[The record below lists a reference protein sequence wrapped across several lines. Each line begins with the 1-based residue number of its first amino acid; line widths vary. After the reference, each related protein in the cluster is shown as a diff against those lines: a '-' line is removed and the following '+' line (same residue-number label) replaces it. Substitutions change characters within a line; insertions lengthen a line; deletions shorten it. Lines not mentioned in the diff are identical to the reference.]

1 MRRALILFGFLND
14 SDVEWIARNA
24 TRESVPQGTL
34 LINEGAPISSILIL
48 LDGELAVSI
57 GEKPVATLHAGEIVG
72 EISFVD
78 SRPPT
83 ASVQASVDSSV
94 LAIPREAVSRHLATD
109 PLFAA
114 RFYQALAVFLADRL
128 RHTISGF
135 GYGSARED
143 PDELDDGMMEDTSQA
158 SCRFDRLL
166 QLVLGPRR
174 IEPTPLRNQRHV
186 SSGCP

>member
-1 MRRALILFGFLND
+1 MRKALILFGFLND
-14 SDVEWIARNA
+14 SDVEWIVRNA
-24 TRESVPQGTL
+24 ARESVPQGTL

-94 LAIPREAVSRHLATD
+94 LAIPREAVSRHLVTD

-114 RFYQALAVFLADRL
+114 RFYQAVAVFLADRL
-128 RHTISGF
+128 RHTISRF

-143 PDELDDGMMEDTSQA
+143 PDELDDGMMEDISQA

-166 QLVLGPRR
+166 QMVLGPRR
-174 IEPTPLRNQRHV
+174 IEPTPLRNQRPV
-186 SSGCP
+186 SSGHP